1 MKPGVREGRG
11 REGWAVQQQTRATGG
26 LGEVRRATCDLTRRA
41 QGKVDG
47 PQTEGKWI
55 LPGPWTK
62 PELEAGTT
70 DDPER

>member
-1 MKPGVREGRG
+1 MRPGARAGPG

-26 LGEVRRATCDLTRRA
+26 LRCDERLATCKEG

-70 DDPER
+70 DDPDR

>member
-1 MKPGVREGRG
+1 MRPGVREGRDG
-11 REGWAVQQQTRATGG
+11 LSKQQTRATGRRCD
-26 LGEVRRATCDLTRRA
+26 ERRATCKEG

-55 LPGPWTK
+55 LSGPWTK

-70 DDPER
+70 DDPDR